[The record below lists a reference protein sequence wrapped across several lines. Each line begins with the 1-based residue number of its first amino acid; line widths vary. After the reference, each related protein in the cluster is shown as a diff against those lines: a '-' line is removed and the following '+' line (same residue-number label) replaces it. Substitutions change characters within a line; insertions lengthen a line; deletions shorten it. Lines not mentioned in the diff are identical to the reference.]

1 MEKNRFLDYI
11 MQFKKDLVE
20 TEKTIEEDYD
30 FLEGN
35 CGTLAYIGLNYSFE
49 LANIGFELGYSNW
62 VFDIRGDFEN
72 NKKEFNSLIIENEKI
87 EKLFNDKELEIIS
100 KRILNCKENMA

>member
-11 MQFKKDLVE
+11 MQFRKDLVE

-35 CGTLAYIGLNYSFE
+35 WMSTLAFTFAE
-49 LANIGFELGYSNW
+49 SN
-62 VFDIRGDFEN
+62 G
-72 NKKEFNSLIIENEKI
+72 
-87 EKLFNDKELEIIS
+87 EI
-100 KRILNCKENMA
+100 

>member
-1 MEKNRFLDYI
+1 MENKRVNEVKKML
-11 MQFKKDLVE
+11 QKDLVE

-72 NKKEFNSLIIENEKI
+72 IKKEFNSLIIENEKI